1 MTILWICARYKSLL
15 LLIIIIISLTP
26 RRVDHDDIV
35 DICTLQIFII
45 INNHYY

>member
-1 MTILWICARYKSLL
+1 MTILWIYARYKSLL
-15 LLIIIIISLTP
+15 LLIIIISLTP

-35 DICTLQIFII
+35 DMCTLQIFVI